1 MIYLQDSTFALLLA
15 PERDLVSTTLLQAR
29 LYEALRAGAI
39 PVILGGDQVEL
50 PYGDMLEWR
59 RAVLLLPKAR
69 VTELHF
75 LLRALPDSDLLTM
88 RRQGRLIWERYLSSV
103 QATVDTIVAN
113 IRDRLGI
120 PPKPIPSVIAQSV
133 FNSSFI
139 PLKSD
144 PPILDAEPEESLGK
158 IYSW

>member
-1 MIYLQDSTFALLLA
+1 
-15 PERDLVSTTLLQAR
+15 
-29 LYEALRAGAI
+29 
-39 PVILGGDQVEL
+39 
-50 PYGDMLEWR
+50 MLEWR

-75 LLRALPDSDLLTM
+75 LLRALPDADLLTM

-120 PPKPIPSVIAQSV
+120 PPKPIPSVVAQSV

-158 IYSW
+158 IK